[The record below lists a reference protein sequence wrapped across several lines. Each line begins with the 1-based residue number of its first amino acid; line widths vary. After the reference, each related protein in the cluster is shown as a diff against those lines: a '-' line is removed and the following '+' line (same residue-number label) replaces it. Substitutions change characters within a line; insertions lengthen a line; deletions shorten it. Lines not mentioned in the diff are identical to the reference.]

1 LVLMNNV
8 KQYIM
13 TCVMLTIEIPYNE
26 VMKKF
31 KWKIRL
37 FTVSEIRLK
46 HMSWGFVFKH
56 VSGFKYF

>member
-1 LVLMNNV
+1 MNNV

-13 TCVMLTIEIPYNE
+13 TWVMLTIEIPYNE

-46 HMSWGFVFKH
+46 HMSWALCLNMCLDLNIFEK
-56 VSGFKYF
+56 

>member
-1 LVLMNNV
+1 MNNV

-13 TCVMLTIEIPYNE
+13 TWVMLTIEIPYNE

-46 HMSWGFVFKH
+46 HMSWVLCLNMCLDLNIFEK
-56 VSGFKYF
+56 

>member
-1 LVLMNNV
+1 
-8 KQYIM
+8 M
-13 TCVMLTIEIPYNE
+13 TWVMLTIEIPYNE

-46 HMSWGFVFKH
+46 HMSWVLCLNMCLDLNIFEK
-56 VSGFKYF
+56 